1 MHVDGDCC
9 LSMAMRLSG
18 SVRSAA
24 IVIDGIEQTVPTWGP
39 ESWEEEKT
47 QFLDTYEAENWGY
60 PIGAVGMFFSVLE
73 RLYIKM
79 VRYLCR

>member
-47 QFLDTYEAENWGY
+47 QFWIRMKLK
-60 PIGAVGMFFSVLE
+60 IGAILSELLGCSFLSLKDC
-73 RLYIKM
+73 I
-79 VRYLCR
+79 